1 MPKITS
7 NFLGDNI
14 FTFASNECF
23 CAKDIIH
30 TFPNRPPI
38 TKLKVSANKN
48 KPLLFAYKAKT
59 GLVRIASNGTI
70 EEDNILGTLLSLST
84 SNRKKMISFF
94 ERNGFLFPI
103 SNNDYLSIEL
113 ELVDKIIENIRN
125 TVELMTAVAEIKK
138 DYTKIVLFV
147 LRLMFNEKFKIEFET
162 MEKPYYSC
170 DHSFLTTL
178 KITGLGLT
186 EDQEQESFENGY
198 FSVNDTIYNSTYKFD
213 RTEYNDIISG
223 SSVNDD
229 RIITPL
235 YKQIVS
241 LYCSYNGSAIERKMI
256 EFIFHLIHDTNWILR
271 YNPITG
277 ISAEEIIDLTSLSCE
292 MKTTTLEIAR
302 HILGEEINANLNG
315 IFPQY
320 DVQTMTPSWKV
331 DSLLSALYFSL
342 FYIKPDLELYRQCA
356 NPRCQKYFLVKTTST
371 HKKYCSTECCNRV
384 TQDRYRKRRR
394 QKS

>member
-1 MPKITS
+1 MPKITA
-7 NFLGDNI
+7 NFFGDNI
-14 FTFASNECF
+14 FTFVSNECF

-30 TFPNRPPI
+30 TSPNQPPTI
-38 TKLKVSANKN
+38 KFKVSENKN

-59 GLVRIASNGTI
+59 GLVRVASNGTI

-84 SNRKKMISFF
+84 TNPKKMISFF
-94 ERNGFLFPI
+94 ERNGFLFPV
-103 SNNDYLSIEL
+103 SSDYLSIES
-113 ELVDKIIENIRN
+113 ELVDRIIENIRN
-125 TVELMTAVAEIKK
+125 TVELMTAIAEIKK
-138 DYTKIVLFV
+138 DYTKIVLLT
-147 LRLMFNEKFKIEFET
+147 LRLMFNEMFKIELET

-170 DHSFLTTL
+170 NHSFMNTL
-178 KITGLGLT
+178 KITGISLT
-186 EDQEQESFENGY
+186 EDQEQESFENGC
-198 FSVNDTIYNSTYKFD
+198 FSVNDTINGSTYKFD
-213 RTEYNDIISG
+213 RNEYNDIISG
-223 SSVNDD
+223 SSTSDN

-241 LYCSYNGSAIERKMI
+241 LYCSYNGSSIERKMI
-256 EFIFHLIHDTNWILR
+256 EFIFHLIHDANWRLN
-271 YNPITG
+271 YNSITG
-277 ISAEEIIDLTSLSCE
+277 ISAEEIIDLTSLSSE
-292 MKTTTLEIAR
+292 MKTTALEIAR

-320 DVQTMTPSWKV
+320 DVQAMSPSWKV

-384 TQDRYRKRRR
+384 TQDRYRKNRRE
-394 QKS
+394 KS